1 LEAQVRI
8 VVEVDLK
15 EKAAFGA
22 SCGSSVPHL
31 FHVKSDPL
39 LYLDVLIDPFK
50 DAQQF
55 LVVHDAVRFP
65 LNKLKGPFA
74 SSPVQFPDLHIY
86 GVQLEFQAKEFNL
99 LQ

>member
-1 LEAQVRI
+1 MRI

-15 EKAAFGA
+15 EKAAAGA
-22 SCGSSVPHL
+22 SCGCLVPYL
-31 FHVKSDPL
+31 FHVKSYPL
-39 LYLDVLIDPFK
+39 LHLDVLIDPFK

-65 LNKLKGPFA
+65 LNKLESPFA
-74 SSPVQFPDLHIY
+74 GGPVQFPDLHIH